1 MSPFARI
8 NRTREI
14 TKLKKATA
22 AQNYKGT
29 WRKEKKV
36 GGAGVGF
43 LIKKKKVFM
52 YSSL

>member
-8 NRTREI
+8 NRTRKI

-29 WRKEKKV
+29 WRKQKKV
-36 GGAGVGF
+36 EGGVGF
-43 LIKKKKVFM
+43 LILKK
-52 YSSL
+52 

>member
-8 NRTREI
+8 NRTRKI

-29 WRKEKKV
+29 WRKQKKV
-36 GGAGVGF
+36 GGGGWVLDF
-43 LIKKKKVFM
+43 KKIAFM